1 MSGCRLRAAG
11 SRLPPAVSRCGA
23 YRDGVTDHVRQTRA
37 TYDVIAAN
45 YAARWTAP
53 DWAAAEFDVLAAV
66 LPRGAR
72 VADVGCGPG
81 HHTQLLRER
90 GFQVTGLDLSA
101 GMLRSRHVPA
111 VVQADMR
118 TLPLRTGAVAAVW
131 CAAALLH
138 IPRPEVPVVLGEFAR
153 VLRPGGQLMVSLA
166 EGDGE
171 FAEPVSYLPSHR
183 RWYVLHRLQPVT
195 EQLRD
200 AGFELVSFSR
210 RSTHRDWLQLRAR
223 RR

>member
-1 MSGCRLRAAG
+1 MRN
-11 SRLPPAVSRCGA
+11 VT
-23 YRDGVTDHVRQTRA
+23 GVTDPVAETIA
-37 TYDVIAAN
+37 TYDVIAPS
-45 YAARWTAP
+45 YAARW
-53 DWAAAEFDVLAAV
+53 AAAEWFAAEYDMLSAA

-81 HHTQLLRER
+81 HHTRLLRER
-90 GFQVTGLDLSA
+90 GFLAVGLDLSR
-101 GMLRSRHVPA
+101 GMLWSRRVPA
-111 VVQADMR
+111 VAQADMR
-118 TLPLRTGAVAAVW
+118 ALPLRTEAVDAVW

-138 IPRPEVPVVLGEFAR
+138 IPRLEVPVVLSEFAR
-153 VLRPGGQLMVSLA
+153 VLRPGGELMVSLA

-171 FAEPVSYLPSHR
+171 FAEPVSYQPGYQ
-183 RWYVLHRLQPVT
+183 RWFVLHRLEPVT
-195 EQLRD
+195 GQLHD

>member
-1 MSGCRLRAAG
+1 MSD
-11 SRLPPAVSRCGA
+11 P
-23 YRDGVTDHVRQTRA
+23 VRQTRA
-37 TYDVIAAN
+37 TYDVIAAD

-53 DWAAAEFDVLAAV
+53 HWAAAEFDVLSGS

-90 GFQVTGLDLSA
+90 GFMTAGLDLSF
-101 GMLRSRHVPA
+101 GMLRSRQMPGVA
-111 VVQADMR
+111 QADMR
-118 TLPLRTGAVAAVW
+118 ALPLRNGALHAVW

-138 IPRPEVPVVLGEFAR
+138 IPRPEVPVVFLEFAR
-153 VLRPGGQLMVSLA
+153 VLRPGGQLMISLA

-171 FAEPVSYLPSHR
+171 FAESVSYHPGHHR
-183 RWYVLHRLQPVT
+183 WFFLHRLEPVT
-195 EQLRD
+195 RQLRD
-200 AGFELVSFSR
+200 ADLEVVSFSR

-223 RR
+223 RH